1 MCKNPPPPTN
11 YLAKLIIYVNYG
23 GGPMA
28 HQGASQTRIMNYN
41 SHATIHQHAS

>member
-11 YLAKLIIYVNYG
+11 YLIELVVYVSYG

-28 HQGASQTRIMNYN
+28 H
-41 SHATIHQHAS
+41 